1 MTSDTYITERTEVK
15 CSATQDTRGHRVY
28 DETEV
33 EVITQ
38 TMLDRGIPIVTHE
51 KLTDSPESSQKMGI
65 PGPILMQT
73 RKRERTRSAAE

>member
-1 MTSDTYITERTEVK
+1 MLHNAGHRE
-15 CSATQDTRGHRVY
+15 HRVY

-38 TMLDRGIPIVTHE
+38 ITLDRGIPIVTH
-51 KLTDSPESSQKMGI
+51 KQLTDSPESSQKMGT

-73 RKRERTRSAAE
+73 RGKKREKNKIS